1 LPQFGQATVSAGG
14 GENGDGCGAVTGGIA
29 VAGTDVAIGRE
40 PIDGFEMAAGATPMG
55 AGLDGT
61 CMGTEPIP
69 IWTDGAVAGTLVE
82 PKR

>member
-1 LPQFGQATVSAGG
+1 
-14 GENGDGCGAVTGGIA
+14 